1 MNTNFIYDWGETV
14 RVVTTAPEELRPGQV
29 CCICGMR
36 EKDGTNLYLVEFQNG
51 DSVEVPEAYLQ
62 PMTTE

>member
-29 CCICGMR
+29 CSICGMR